1 MTHVFVAPH
10 PDDVALSCG
19 GLIASLRELG
29 QTVTIVTVF
38 SGAGTASGADGGPLT
53 SYQREALGF
62 GSKAVWPV
70 TEGFNRAHIAADFP
84 VYGDPDVLPAWAA
97 TDARL
102 EATQSDA
109 DAAAKRFWQR
119 SSWYRRANIHNES
132 LAGQPVI
139 DDLPTQGAV
148 LTDEV
153 VEAAAAGE
161 IERVER
167 HVADDPTSVIEHS
180 ADGWT
185 PLHLA
190 AFFGHPRIVELL
202 LGGGA
207 DVTAR
212 SRNSNGNTPLHA
224 ALAANRKIIAGLLIG
239 VGADVNAVD
248 AQGWRPLHLAAANDN
263 IHAAKA
269 LIAEGADIQA
279 QNGAGQTALSLAQ
292 EKNHREMAALLR
304 RHGG

>member
-1 MTHVFVAPH
+1 MPENPAAFIDAIKAGEFERVKAMVTAEP
-10 PDDVALSCG
+10 S
-19 GLIASLRELG
+19 LI
-29 QTVTIVTVF
+29 
-38 SGAGTASGADGGPLT
+38 
-53 SYQREALGF
+53 
-62 GSKAVWPV
+62 
-70 TEGFNRAHIAADFP
+70 
-84 VYGDPDVLPAWAA
+84 
-97 TDARL
+97 DARGRTGESAIL
-102 EATQSDA
+102 TAVYHGQKEIVNLLVARGAT
-109 DAAAKRFWQR
+109 
-119 SSWYRRANIHNES
+119 
-132 LAGQPVI
+132 
-139 DDLPTQGAV
+139 
-148 LTDEV
+148 LTMF
-153 VEAAAAGE
+153 EAAAAGE
-161 IERVER
+161 VERIERLLE
-167 HVADDPTSVIEHS
+167 DDGQAAINGYSG
-180 ADGWT
+180 DGWT

-190 AFFGHPRIVELL
+190 SFFGHAKVVELL
-202 LGGGA
+202 LAHGA
-207 DVTAR
+207 DVTSR